1 VRSRGVAFAAVVAAC
16 VLLGGGWVLV
26 AALRN
31 NSSTTD
37 VKVKVEK
44 GPPAEASLPEPP
56 APPKETS
63 NPGPNAPVVLN
74 GELMV
79 RAVDPRDNRLN
90 GRVTRVSLDGG
101 GGTADAGKLAC
112 QRVYF
117 AAGRGLCL
125 ALQPSGVEY
134 RAKIFDSSGTVRR
147 EFTLDGLPSRAR
159 VSPGGRYGS
168 VTTFVSGD
176 SYTNPGEFSTRTRI
190 VDMGTGKRVA
200 DLEQFEAFRDGRRFD
215 SPDFNYWGVTFTDDE
230 DTFYATLATGD
241 HHYLVQ
247 GSLRERQVQVL
258 RDNVECPSL
267 SPDFT
272 RLVYKKRIDKAGH
285 WRLHVLELAT
295 MKDVALSERRSIDDQ
310 AEWLDNDTVVYGDGK
325 DVWAVRADG
334 GGRPRRVLSRASSP
348 ARLG

>member
-1 VRSRGVAFAAVVAAC
+1 VRSRGVAFAAIVAAC
-16 VLLGGGWVLV
+16 VLVGGGWVLV

-31 NSSTTD
+31 SSSTTD
-37 VKVKVEK
+37 AKVKVEK
-44 GPPAEASLPEPP
+44 GLSADADDSQQ
-56 APPKETS
+56 TS
-63 NPGPNAPVVLN
+63 NPGPNAPVALN

-79 RAVDPRDNRLN
+79 RAVDPRDIRLN
-90 GRVTRVSLDGG
+90 GRVTRVSLGEA

-112 QRVYF
+112 QRVYY

-125 ALQPSGVEY
+125 ALEPSGVEY
-134 RAKIFDSSGTVRR
+134 HAKIFDRNGAVLH

-176 SYTNPGEFSTRTRI
+176 SYTNPGQFSTRTRI
-190 VDMGTGKRVA
+190 LDMNTGKRVA

-215 SPDFNYWGVTFTDDE
+215 SPDFNYWGVTFADDQ
-230 DTFYATLATGD
+230 DTFYATLATGQ
-241 HHYLVQ
+241 HHYLVK
-247 GSLRERQVQVL
+247 GSLSDRRVEVL

-267 SPDFT
+267 SPDGT
-272 RLVYKKRIDKAGH
+272 RLAYKRRIDKAGH

-295 MKDVALSERRSIDDQ
+295 MKDISLAERRSIDDQ
-310 AEWLDNDTVVYGDGK
+310 AEWLDDGTVVYGDGK

-348 ARLG
+348 ARLE